1 MNEKLTK
8 DDAFKN
14 VRAEYMADD
23 AFKNGYPISFPE
35 SYKEAPIE
43 NCNPNAKKE
52 EQPYYQTYQ
61 QPVEEVKPKKKKGWL
76 IILII
81 IVLLLIGGGAYYYFV
96 IRPKNNTPVVPDNKP
111 NNNTVVDNEPYD
123 INKLSGLRKDDTS
136 NYQNTYTFKYTD
148 NKDED
153 YYTCDKQCNKSIS
166 VKTNNAD
173 VEDVMNFK
181 DRFIFY
187 VDGDDYKILDI
198 NSNEV
203 YIINLESVVS
213 SYSSIVVCVD
223 ELTNHL
229 VGAITKTGEL
239 DNSSFFSFKL
249 NKNLYD
255 KQYGYLRYLNDK
267 YMEATIEDCL
277 MDETGETGDCTVKS
291 KVLLSTNSEDVLKQY
306 DYTDDMIENDETV
319 FYYVIY
325 SKNDPDKKLYIE
337 EQVTGGIDSMST
349 IYNKSLNVVVGLVDS
364 NIFSVSSNGLIYV
377 VTEEDV
383 KAYNETGDVV
393 KTNNSYKAEMVL
405 DDYIVAV
412 KEGNLILA
420 TFDGKEVVITG
431 WDIYNNKLDK
441 YYSKTAT
448 ATKISVDDVA
458 PGKHIIYLEDRENYK
473 AWYYNPETEEVG
485 TTTINYV
492 K

>member
-136 NYQNTYTFKYTD
+136 NYQNEYTFSYST
-148 NKDED
+148 NGED
-153 YYTCDKQCNKSIS
+153 YYVCKNQCDKSIT
-166 VKTNNAD
+166 VKTNNLD
-173 VEDVMNFK
+173 IDYEMNYK

-187 VDGDDYKILDI
+187 IDGNDYKILDI
-198 NSNEV
+198 NSGEI

-213 SYSSIVVCVD
+213 SYSNVLVCVD

-229 VGAITKTGEL
+229 IGAITTTNDK
-239 DNSSFFSFKL
+239 DSFFSFKL

-255 KQYGYLRYLNDK
+255 KKYSKLNYLNDS
-267 YMEATIEDCL
+267 YMEATDQDCL

-291 KVLLSTNSEDVLKQY
+291 KLLLSTNSEDILKQY
-306 DYTDDMIENDETV
+306 EYTDDMKENDEEV
-319 FYYVIY
+319 FYYVIFNE
-325 SKNDPDKKLYIE
+325 KDIDKKAYIQE
-337 EQVTGGIDSMST
+337 EVLNVNNSMST
-349 IYNKSLNVVVGLVDS
+349 IYNKKLNVVVGLIDS
-364 NIFSVSSNGLIYV
+364 NIFSVNSNGLLYV
-377 VTEEDV
+377 VDSEDV
-383 KAYNETGDVV
+383 KAYNENGEVV
-393 KTNNSYKAEMVL
+393 KTNNSYKAQMVL
-405 DDYIVAV
+405 YDYITY
-412 KEGNLILA
+412 NL
-420 TFDGKEVVITG
+420 
-431 WDIYNNKLDK
+431 
-441 YYSKTAT
+441 
-448 ATKISVDDVA
+448 
-458 PGKHIIYLEDRENYK
+458 YL
-473 AWYYNPETEEVG
+473 
-485 TTTINYV
+485 
-492 K
+492 